1 MARAMRSGEPALRT
15 GLRPPRRLAGGFT
28 LIELLVVLALVGL
41 LASLAAPR
49 YLRSLDVARERALA
63 TSLSAMRDAID
74 QFAADRGRWPQSLTE
89 LAEARYL
96 RAVPLDPVTGEYG
109 TWIEIAAASP
119 PAGGIAAG
127 GIDDVRSSAGGRG
140 SDGRPYAEW

>member
-1 MARAMRSGEPALRT
+1 MATGEHTLPAGPRPLQRATS
-15 GLRPPRRLAGGFT
+15 GFT

-49 YLRSLDVARERALA
+49 YLRSLDVARERALV
-63 TSLSAMRDAID
+63 TSLSVMRDAID
-74 QFAADRGRWPQSLTE
+74 QFAADQGRWPQSLAE

-96 RAVPLDPVTGEYG
+96 RAVPLDPVTGEPG
-109 TWIEIAAASP
+109 TWIEIGAASP

-127 GIDDVRSSAGGRG
+127 GIDDVRSGAGGRG

>member
-1 MARAMRSGEPALRT
+1 MRSGEAMTRALPRT
-15 GLRPPRRLAGGFT
+15 GGFT

-49 YLRSLDVARERALA
+49 YLRSLEVAQERALVSSLA
-63 TSLSAMRDAID
+63 TMRDAID
-74 QFAADRGRWPQSLTE
+74 QFAADRGRWPASLAE

-96 RAVPLDPVTGEYG
+96 RAVPPDPLTGERG
-109 TWIEIAAASP
+109 SWIEIAAASP
-119 PAGGIAAG
+119 PAGGTAAG
-127 GIDDVRSSAGGRG
+127 GIDDVRSGAGGRG